1 MNPYLLWTLG
11 LILIYLEFYLPG
23 AIMGVTGG
31 AMVFASL
38 IFFVRQNNSALAIAA
53 FTLAVISSVSVLIRL
68 ALWRIRHAKP
78 EYSIY
83 SNAAQTGFSASSFDK
98 NAIGKPGI
106 VLSDLKPGGFILI
119 EGKQH
124 QALSQSGYIVKGE
137 EVLVVSGQEESLIV
151 KHVNKEQSR

>member
-1 MNPYLLWTLG
+1 MNPYLLWVLG

-23 AIMGVTGG
+23 AILGIAGG
-31 AMVFASL
+31 LIVFASL
-38 IFFVRQNNSALAIAA
+38 IFFVMQNSSAVAITAY
-53 FTLAVISSVSVLIRL
+53 TMAVIGSVSLLIRF

-83 SNAAQTGFSASSFDK
+83 SNAAQTGSASSFDK
-98 NAIGKPGI
+98 SAVGKEGI

-119 EGKQH
+119 EGKQQ

-137 EVLVVSGQEESLIV
+137 KVLVVGGQEESLIV
-151 KHVNKEQSR
+151 KHLNKEQL